1 MPHLSFGGA
10 ATRAGSGVR
19 RKTMAGIGLRGPVMA
34 MAMMTMTRMT
44 MTTMTMMTM
53 TMTMMTPM
61 PHRSHRR
68 CGCHN

>member
-34 MAMMTMTRMT
+34 MARMTMTRMT